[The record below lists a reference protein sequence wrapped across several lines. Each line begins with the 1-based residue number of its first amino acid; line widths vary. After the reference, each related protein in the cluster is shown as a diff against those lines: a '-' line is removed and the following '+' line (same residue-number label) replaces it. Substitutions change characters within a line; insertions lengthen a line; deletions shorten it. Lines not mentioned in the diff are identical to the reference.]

1 METETTLTRG
11 QLAKRAGVGP
21 EALRFYEIRGLIP
34 KPRRDRAGYRRYPE
48 ETAQRL
54 RFIAHAKTL
63 GFSLREIH
71 ELLKLRDI
79 TGETCGDVNDRISAR
94 LAEVERKLRTLE
106 SLKACLEKLAEACDG
121 RRPIERCPIMQ
132 FIEQMESFE
141 QDCPALIQE
150 SSTKRNTK
158 RTIPKKAAKT

>member
-1 METETTLTRG
+1 MKTDLHTEPTLTRG

-21 EALRFYEIRGLIP
+21 EALRFYEKRGLLP
-34 KPRRDRAGYRRYPE
+34 KPWRDRAGYRRYPE
-48 ETAQRL
+48 ESAQRL

-79 TGETCGDVNDRISAR
+79 SGETCGYVNDRISAK
-94 LAEVERKLRTLE
+94 LAEVERKLRMLE
-106 SLKACLEKLAEACDG
+106 SLKACLEKLTDACDG

-132 FIEQMESFE
+132 FIEQMESVE
-141 QDCPALIQE
+141 QKCPTPMRE
-150 SSTKRNTK
+150 SSTK
-158 RTIPKKAAKT
+158 KK